1 MHSFITFGAIALA
14 LSRLSFAANITVYQ
28 PNEPFAPQTLP
39 PPNPAS
45 KSDQIVQIFSTLG
58 RTTVWNLVQKT
69 PFQYDTGEPEGMVR
83 LGTDRY
89 FVSAGTYSTPTVS
102 YGNNTIINGTDRTDG
117 AGFAHLIVFD
127 SNGTRIADA
136 TLTAPG
142 ALEYHNGGIDY
153 DGEFIWAAI
162 AQYRPNTTAY
172 FLKIDPRT
180 LEYTTVFHAND
191 HFGGIVHDTQ
201 KNEIVTLNW
210 GSRNSS
216 IWKLDPSINSSSFPA
231 PQKVNRNPS
240 FYVDYQDCKF
250 LGHPEAYNYR
260 GVMMCSGVTA
270 LTNNCTIGGLAIVD
284 EETMIPLDEIPL
296 TMVSDLGTAI
306 TQNPMDVDIVD
317 GKLRAYF
324 LPDQHNSTLY
334 VYEAQPQSPY
344 EF

>member
-14 LSRLSFAANITVYQ
+14 LSGLSFAANITVYQ

-136 TLTAPG
+136 TLTHL
-142 ALEYHNGGIDY
+142 ALLNI
-153 DGEFIWAAI
+153 
-162 AQYRPNTTAY
+162 TTAE
-172 FLKIDPRT
+172 LITMGNSSGRQLLNIVPTQLPISSKLTLALSSTPLCSTQMIT
-180 LEYTTVFHAND
+180 LEALSTILKRMKLSLSTGDLEIRPSGSSIQVSTRVRFQHLKRSTETQASTSTIKTVNSLVIRRRTTTV
-191 HFGGIVHDTQ
+191 
-201 KNEIVTLNW
+201 E
-210 GSRNSS
+210 S
-216 IWKLDPSINSSSFPA
+216 
-231 PQKVNRNPS
+231 
-240 FYVDYQDCKF
+240 
-250 LGHPEAYNYR
+250 
-260 GVMMCSGVTA
+260 
-270 LTNNCTIGGLAIVD
+270 
-284 EETMIPLDEIPL
+284 
-296 TMVSDLGTAI
+296 
-306 TQNPMDVDIVD
+306 
-317 GKLRAYF
+317 
-324 LPDQHNSTLY
+324 
-334 VYEAQPQSPY
+334 
-344 EF
+344 